1 MNAHL
6 HAIEETR
13 RRRFEADFAVRLE
26 ALFRSCP
33 DLCGFSVQEEAA
45 LPGHVTCYVEDL
57 GQAEAVLNE
66 VAQML
71 ISVSEEEPDAV
82 ELLKGRTFARSIH

>member
-13 RRRFEADFAVRLE
+13 RRRFEADFAARL
-26 ALFRSCP
+26 AVLFRDCP
-33 DLCGFSVQEEAA
+33 DLCGFVVQEDAA
-45 LPGHVTCYVEDL
+45 LPSDVTCYIEEFS
-57 GQAEAVLNE
+57 QAEAILNE

-71 ISVSEEEPDAV
+71 ISVTDEEPDAV
-82 ELLKGRTFARSIH
+82 GLLKGRTFARAIH

>member
-6 HAIEETR
+6 HAIEEIR
-13 RRRFEADFAVRLE
+13 RRRFEADFAMRLE
-26 ALFRSCP
+26 VLFRDCP

-45 LPGHVTCYVEDL
+45 LPGNVTCYVEDFS
-57 GQAEAVLNE
+57 QAEAVLNE

-71 ISVSEEEPDAV
+71 VSVAEEEPDAV